1 MQVKIRKTGGAVD
14 PRCDNW
20 QDGPINLKEL
30 GTLLGAEIKGDAGLE
45 IAGLRD
51 IERLSPEQA
60 LEDGGLYFIESKA
73 VLKRHPLAP
82 NSGVILTTPELAPN
96 FPRAVVVPGDA
107 RLAFIKLL
115 GHLDRKPRFAPGVS
129 KEPLVHPGAK
139 IDPTASILPGAVV
152 MEGAEIGARAVI
164 WPGAVIEPRARI
176 GEDTMIRSNV
186 VVGYDCVIGK
196 RCLVHSATAIG
207 ADGFGFYDRP
217 GERYKI
223 PHIGNVVI
231 ADDVEI
237 GASNTI
243 DRATIE
249 STTVGVHT
257 KTDDQVHIGHNCR
270 VGRFIYIVGNTAIGG
285 SVVLEDGVMLSGNVI
300 VKDHLRLAAG
310 TIVMGAS
317 AVAQDTEPK
326 DILFGTPAR
335 PAKEM
340 HRINA
345 SLGKLPELVAKV
357 RELEAKLL
365 EKPS

>member
-1 MQVKIRKTGGAVD
+1 M
-14 PRCDNW
+14 
-20 QDGPINLKEL
+20 
-30 GTLLGAEIKGDAGLE
+30 
-45 IAGLRD
+45 
-51 IERLSPEQA
+51 
-60 LEDGGLYFIESKA
+60 
-73 VLKRHPLAP
+73 LKRHPLAP
-82 NSGVILTTPELAPN
+82 KNGVVLTTAELAAE
-96 FPRAVVVPGDA
+96 FPRAVVVAGDA

-115 GHLDRKPRFAPGVS
+115 GHFDRRPAFAPGVS
-129 KEPLVHPGAK
+129 RDPLVHPGAR
-139 IDPTASILPGAVV
+139 IDPTASVLPGAVV

-164 WPGAVIEPRARI
+164 WPGAVVEARARV
-176 GEDTMIRSNV
+176 GEDTVIRSNSV
-186 VVGYDCVIGK
+186 IGYDCVVGK
-196 RCLVHSATAIG
+196 RCIVHSATAIG

-217 GERYKI
+217 GERHKI

-231 ADDVEI
+231 GDDVEI

-249 STTVGVHT
+249 STTIGRHT

-270 VGRFIYIVGNTAIGG
+270 VGSWIYIVGNTAIGG

-326 DILFGTPAR
+326 TAYFGTPAR

-357 RELEAKLL
+357 RELEEKLL
-365 EKPS
+365 EKTS

>member
-1 MQVKIRKTGGAVD
+1 M
-14 PRCDNW
+14 
-20 QDGPINLKEL
+20 
-30 GTLLGAEIKGDAGLE
+30 KGDAGLE
-45 IAGLRD
+45 IRGLRD
-51 IERLSPEQA
+51 IERLSPEQP
-60 LEDGGLYFIESKA
+60 LEDGGLYFIESKS

-82 NSGVILTTPELAPN
+82 KNGAVLTTAELAPE
-96 FPRAVVVPGDA
+96 FPRALIASGDA

-115 GHLDRKPRFAPGVS
+115 AHFDRRPVFAPGVS
-129 KEPLVHPGAK
+129 KVPLVHPGAV
-139 IDPTASILPGAVV
+139 IDASATVLPGAVV

-164 WPGAVIEPRARI
+164 WPGAVIEPRAKI
-176 GEDTMIRSNV
+176 GEDTVIGSNV
-186 VVGYDCVIGK
+186 VVGYDCVIGR
-196 RCLVHSATAIG
+196 RCIVHGGTVIG

-217 GERYKI
+217 GERHKI

-231 ADDVEI
+231 DDDVEL
-237 GASNTI
+237 GASNTV

-249 STTVGVHT
+249 STTIGRFT

-270 VGRFIYIVGNTAIGG
+270 VGRWIYIVGNTAVGG

-326 DILFGTPAR
+326 TAYFGTPAR

-340 HRINA
+340 HRINTA
-345 SLGKLPELVAKV
+345 LGKLPELLTRV
-357 RELEAKLL
+357 RELEAKIL
-365 EKPS
+365 EKTS

>member
-1 MQVKIRKTGGAVD
+1 MTIE
-14 PRCDNW
+14 
-20 QDGPINLKEL
+20 EL
-30 GTLLGAEIKGDAGLE
+30 GRLLGGEVKGAGTKIE
-45 IAGLRD
+45 GLRD
-51 IERLSPEQA
+51 IERLAPEEA
-60 LEDGGLYFIESKA
+60 LTDGFVYFVENKA

-82 NSGVILTTPELAPN
+82 KNGVILTTPELAAE
-96 FPRAVVVPGDA
+96 FPRAIVVSGDA

-115 GHLDRKPRFAPGVS
+115 GHLDRKPKFPAGVS

-139 IDPTASILPGAVV
+139 IDPTATVMAGAVV

-164 WPGAVIEPRARI
+164 WPGAVIEPRAKV
-176 GEDTMIRSNV
+176 GEDAVIRSNV
-186 VVGYDCVIGK
+186 VIGYDCVIGK
-196 RCLVHSATAIG
+196 RCLIHSATAIG

-217 GERYKI
+217 GERHKI
-223 PHIGNVVI
+223 PHIGNVEL

-249 STTVGVHT
+249 TTTVGRHT

-270 VGRFIYIVGNTAIGG
+270 VGAWIYIVGNTAIGG
-285 SVVLEDGVMLSGNVI
+285 SVVLGDGVMLSGNVI
-300 VKDHLRLAAG
+300 VKDHLKIAPG

-317 AVAQDTEPK
+317 AVAQDTAPK
-326 DILFGTPAR
+326 DMLFGTPAR

-345 SLGKLPELVAKV
+345 SLGKLPELIAKV
-357 RELEAKLL
+357 KELESKLL
-365 EKPS
+365 EKAS

>member
-1 MQVKIRKTGGAVD
+1 LAR
-14 PRCDNW
+14 
-20 QDGPINLKEL
+20 
-30 GTLLGAEIKGDAGLE
+30 LLGGTVKGGAGLE
-45 IAGLRD
+45 VKGLRD
-51 IERLSPEQA
+51 VERLSPEQA
-60 LEDGGLYFIESKA
+60 LEDGFVYFIESKA
-73 VLKRHPLAP
+73 VLKRHPLAS
-82 NSGVILTTPELAPN
+82 NNGIILTTAELAGE
-96 FPRAVVVPGDA
+96 FPRAVVVTGDA

-115 GHLDRKPRFAPGVS
+115 GHFDRKPKFAPGVS

-139 IDPTASILPGAVV
+139 IDPTASVLPGAVV
-152 MEGAEIGARAVI
+152 MDGAEIGARAVI
-164 WPGAVIEPRARI
+164 WPGAVIETRARV
-176 GEDTMIRSNV
+176 GEDTVIRSNTV
-186 VVGYDCVIGK
+186 IGYDCVIGK
-196 RCLVHSATAIG
+196 RCLVHSATSIG

-217 GERYKI
+217 GERHKI
-223 PHIGNVVI
+223 PHIGNVII

-249 STTVGVHT
+249 STTVGRHT

-270 VGRFIYIVGNTAIGG
+270 VGSWIYIVGNTAIGG

-317 AVAQDTEPK
+317 AVAQDTAPK

-345 SLGKLPELVAKV
+345 SLAKLPELVAKV
-357 RELEAKLL
+357 RELESKLL
-365 EKPS
+365 EKAS

>member
-1 MQVKIRKTGGAVD
+1 V
-14 PRCDNW
+14 
-20 QDGPINLKEL
+20 
-30 GTLLGAEIKGDAGLE
+30 KGDAGLE

-51 IERLSPEQA
+51 IERLSPEQP
-60 LEDGGLYFIESKA
+60 LEDGGLYFIESKS

-82 NSGVILTTPELAPN
+82 KHGVVLTTPELAPE
-96 FPRAVVVPGDA
+96 FPNALIAPGDA
-107 RLAFIKLL
+107 RLSFIKLL
-115 GHLDRKPRFAPGVS
+115 AHYDRRPVFAPGVA
-129 KEPLVHPGAK
+129 KGPMVHESAV
-139 IDPTASILPGAVV
+139 IDASATVLPGAVV

-164 WPGAVIEPRARI
+164 WPGAVIESRARI
-176 GEDTMIRSNV
+176 GEDTVIRSNV
-186 VVGYDCVIGK
+186 VVGYDCVVGK
-196 RCLVHSATAIG
+196 RCIVHSSTAIG

-217 GERYKI
+217 GERHKI

-231 ADDVEI
+231 DDDVEL
-237 GASNTI
+237 GASNTV

-249 STTVGVHT
+249 STTIGRFT

-270 VGRFIYIVGNTAIGG
+270 VGRWIYIVGNTAVGG

-326 DILFGTPAR
+326 TAYFGTPAR

-340 HRINA
+340 HRINSA
-345 SLGKLPELVAKV
+345 LGKLPELLAKV
-357 RELEAKLL
+357 RDLEAKLL
-365 EKPS
+365 EKAS

>member
-1 MQVKIRKTGGAVD
+1 M
-14 PRCDNW
+14 
-20 QDGPINLKEL
+20 
-30 GTLLGAEIKGDAGLE
+30 
-45 IAGLRD
+45 GLRD
-51 IERLSPEQA
+51 VERLSPEQP
-60 LEDGGLYFIESKA
+60 LEDGFVYFIESKS

-82 NSGVILTTPELAPN
+82 LNGIVLTTVELAPA
-96 FPRAVVVPGDA
+96 FPRAVVINGDA

-115 GHLDRKPRFAPGVS
+115 AHLDPKPSFAAGVS
-129 KEPLVHPGAK
+129 KEPLVHPGAR
-139 IDPTASILPGAVV
+139 IDPSASVLPGAVV
-152 MEGAEIGARAVI
+152 MDGAEIGARAVI

-176 GEDTMIRSNV
+176 GEDTVIRSNV
-186 VVGYDCVIGK
+186 VVGYGCEVGK
-196 RCLVHSATAIG
+196 RCIVHSATAIG

-217 GERYKI
+217 GERHKI

-249 STTVGVHT
+249 STTIGRFT

-270 VGRFIYIVGNTAIGG
+270 VGRWIYIVGNTAVGG

-326 DILFGTPAR
+326 QAYFGTPAR

-340 HRINA
+340 HRINSA
-345 SLGKLPELVAKV
+345 LGKLPELLAKV

-365 EKPS
+365 EKAA

>member
-1 MQVKIRKTGGAVD
+1 MGR
-14 PRCDNW
+14 
-20 QDGPINLKEL
+20 
-30 GTLLGAEIKGDAGLE
+30 LLGGEIKGEPGLE
-45 IAGLRD
+45 IKGLRD
-51 IERLSPEQA
+51 VERLSPEQT
-60 LEDGGLYFIESKA
+60 LEDGFVYFIESKA

-82 NSGVILTTPELAPN
+82 SNGIVLTTAELAPQ
-96 FPRAVVVPGDA
+96 FPRAVVIAGDA
-107 RLAFIKLL
+107 RLALIKML
-115 GHLDRKPRFAPGVS
+115 GHFDRRPKFAPGVS

-139 IDPTASILPGAVV
+139 IDPSASILPGAVV
-152 MEGAEIGARAVI
+152 MEGAEIGPRAVI
-164 WPGAVIEPRARI
+164 WPGAVIEARAKI
-176 GEDTMIRSNV
+176 GEDTVIRSNV
-186 VVGYDCVIGK
+186 VIGYDCVIGK

-223 PHIGNVVI
+223 PHIGNVII

-249 STTVGVHT
+249 STTVGQHT

-270 VGRFIYIVGNTAIGG
+270 VGRWIYIVGNTAVGG

-326 DILFGTPAR
+326 QAYFGTPAR

-340 HRINA
+340 HRINSA
-345 SLGKLPELVAKV
+345 LTKLPELLVKV

-365 EKPS
+365 EKTPQ

>member
-1 MQVKIRKTGGAVD
+1 
-14 PRCDNW
+14 
-20 QDGPINLKEL
+20 
-30 GTLLGAEIKGDAGLE
+30 LLGAEIKGDSDLE

-51 IERLSPEQA
+51 IERLSPEQP
-60 LEDGGLYFIESKA
+60 LEDGFVYFIESKA
-73 VLKRHPLAP
+73 VLKRHPLAAEH
-82 NSGVILTTPELAPN
+82 GIILTTAELAPQ
-96 FPRAVVVPGDA
+96 FPRALVIAGDA
-107 RLAFIKLL
+107 RLALIALL
-115 GHLDRKPRFAPGVS
+115 NHFDRRPVFAPGVS
-129 KEPLVHPGAK
+129 KSPLVHPGAV
-139 IDPTASILPGAVV
+139 IDASATVLPGAVV

-164 WPGAVIEPRARI
+164 WPGAVIESRAKI
-176 GEDTMIRSNV
+176 GEDTVIRSNAV
-186 VVGYDCVIGK
+186 IGYDCVVGK
-196 RCLVHSATAIG
+196 RCIIHSSTAIG

-223 PHIGNVVI
+223 PHIGNVII
-231 ADDVEI
+231 ADDVEL
-237 GASNTI
+237 GASNTV

-249 STTVGVHT
+249 STTIGRHT

-300 VKDHLRLAAG
+300 VKDHLRIAAG

-326 DILFGTPAR
+326 QAYFGTPAR

-340 HRINA
+340 HRINSA
-345 SLGKLPELVAKV
+345 LGKLPELIGKV

-365 EKPS
+365 EKTS

>member
-1 MQVKIRKTGGAVD
+1 V
-14 PRCDNW
+14 
-20 QDGPINLKEL
+20 
-30 GTLLGAEIKGDAGLE
+30 IKGEPGLE
-45 IAGLRD
+45 VKGLRD

-60 LEDGGLYFIESKA
+60 LEDGFLYFIETKS
-73 VLKRHPLAP
+73 VLKRHPLGP
-82 NSGVILTTPELAPN
+82 KNGIVLTTVELAAE

-115 GHLDRKPRFAPGVS
+115 AHYDRRPAFAAGVS
-129 KEPLVHPGAK
+129 KEPLVHPGARV
-139 IDPTASILPGAVV
+139 DPTASVLPGAVV
-152 MEGAEIGARAVI
+152 MEGAEIGPRAVI
-164 WPGAVIEPRARI
+164 WPGAVIEARAKI
-176 GEDTMIRSNV
+176 GEDTVIRSNA
-186 VVGYDCVIGK
+186 VVGYDCVIGR
-196 RCLVHSATAIG
+196 RCIVHSATAIG
-207 ADGFGFYDRP
+207 PDGFGFYDRP
-217 GERYKI
+217 GERHKI
-223 PHIGNVVI
+223 PHIGNVII

-249 STTVGVHT
+249 STTIGRFT

-270 VGRFIYIVGNTAIGG
+270 VGSWIYIVGNTAIGG

-326 DILFGTPAR
+326 TAYFGTPAR

-357 RELEAKLL
+357 RELEASLL
-365 EKPS
+365 EKIS